1 MARKKSNKGSGNAFD
16 KYEFVRCE
24 LRAEDKKIA
33 KVWIDENTTELGSL
47 LHDAVASDYKFSL
60 SFSSEHDTFTACLT
74 GKEDH
79 PYNSFKT
86 LTARH
91 KDWTVAAMTLLYKAK
106 VMFKDGLWVTAD
118 IDEDDG
124 WA

>member
-1 MARKKSNKGSGNAFD
+1 MARKSGKKSSNGFD

-24 LRAEDKKIA
+24 LRSEDKKSA
-33 KVWIDENTTELGSL
+33 KVWVEANTTEFGAMLGDACASGYKYSL
-47 LHDAVASDYKFSL
+47 TFSPD
-60 SFSSEHDTFTACLT
+60 HDTFTACFT

-79 PYNSFKT
+79 PYNGFKT

-91 KDWTVAAMTLLYKAK
+91 KDWLVAAMTLLYKAQ
-106 VMFKDGLWVTAD
+106 VMFKNGVWETDAD
-118 IDEDDG
+118 DEDDG